1 MTNVLIESPKPGV
14 TLVTLNRPEKRN
26 ALSSALMAELT
37 AALRGAGTDTSTR
50 CVVLTGAPPAFC
62 AGGDL
67 AEIRAGDDAAFGA
80 YLECYRS
87 LAEAVRALP
96 CPLIAAVNGAAI
108 AGGFELMC
116 LADMRV
122 IDDEAIVAVGDVDIG
137 LAPTSGLT
145 WLLPRM
151 VGVGRAKWLALA
163 NPRLTGAEA
172 YAIGIAEERAAVGTS
187 VEQAVERA
195 AMIAAKPGQGVRLT
209 RLGIDL
215 ALDSSY
221 GAAVAWEFE
230 AERVAFAD
238 PAVGEALDAFLA
250 RRRPGA
256 EYGNR

>member
-1 MTNVLIESPKPGV
+1 MTLRVESPGPGV
-14 TLVTLNRPEKRN
+14 TLLTLNRPEKRN
-26 ALSSALMAELT
+26 ALSSTLMAELT
-37 AALRGAGTDTSTR
+37 AALRGMAGDAATR

-67 AEIRAGDDAAFGA
+67 AEIRAGDEAAFGT
-80 YLECYRS
+80 YLECYRRLS
-87 LAEAVRALP
+87 EAVRALP

-116 LADMRV
+116 LADMRI

-151 VGVGRAKWLALA
+151 VGLGRAKWLALA

-172 YAIGIAEERAAVGTS
+172 YAIGLAEERAEPGTS
-187 VEQAVERA
+187 VERALERA
-195 AMIAAKPGQGVRLT
+195 ALIAAKPGQGVRLT

-238 PAVGEALDAFLA
+238 PAVGAALDAFLQRVKPA
-250 RRRPGA
+250 
-256 EYGNR
+256 